1 MEVTEVLIGGIGIIS
16 NLYADWIRLCEEG
29 ASNHPFLRPEWFS
42 AFVSNFGT
50 HLTLLTVWRGEK
62 LRALLPLENK
72 RGSLHGIPVKKLQ
85 AVFNLNT
92 QRFDLIHGSDES
104 QRKAIIT
111 ALWEEI
117 KNQKGWQVVEMRMVY
132 QESWLKDLLN
142 LAESENYRTGT
153 WEMDY
158 APYITIEPSEYKKE
172 AVGGYLDKLPKKRR
186 QDLNRRLKRLRE
198 QGNVEFVITRE
209 YSNELMQTFFDLE
222 NRGWKG
228 RGGTAAIN
236 DPQVEK
242 LHKDFAV
249 AVAASDALF
258 FYELKLDGKTIAM
271 QLRVKYD
278 DSTVCWKTAYDE
290 EYARFSPGNLLF
302 REFLSECVRNGSSGI
317 DLLCPSSL
325 NKRLWATGQR
335 ELVGYY
341 VFQPGFIG
349 LLLWGWKFLVI
360 ANLRKLKRHIPLVA
374 ANDERR

>member
-1 MEVTEVLIGGIGIIS
+1 MVLMRAS
-16 NLYADWIRLCEEG
+16 EKQLSPLY
-29 ASNHPFLRPEWFS
+29 
-42 AFVSNFGT
+42 
-50 HLTLLTVWRGEK
+50 
-62 LRALLPLENK
+62 
-72 RGSLHGIPVKKLQ
+72 GS
-85 AVFNLNT
+85 
-92 QRFDLIHGSDES
+92 
-104 QRKAIIT
+104 
-111 ALWEEI
+111 I

-153 WEMDY
+153 WEMDC
-158 APYITIEPSEYKKE
+158 APYITIKPSDGTKQ
-172 AVGGYLDKLPKKRR
+172 AVGGYFDNLPKKRR

-198 QGNVEFVITRE
+198 QGTVDFVITRE
-209 YSNELMQTFFDLE
+209 YSSELMQTFFDME

-236 DPQVEK
+236 DPEVEN
-242 LHKDFAV
+242 LHRDFAV

-317 DLLCPSSL
+317 DLLCPSTL
-325 NKRLWATGQR
+325 NKKLWASGER

-341 VFQPGFIG
+341 VFQPGIIG
-349 LLLWGWKFLVI
+349 LLLWGWKLLI
-360 ANLRKLKRHIPLVA
+360 MSNLRKLKRYIQSLA
-374 ANDERR
+374 AK